1 MNWKDLLRMSLSNLK
16 RRRLR
21 TFLTV
26 LGVLIGTASIVVMI
40 SLGLGLQQSLYREV
54 EQSGGLT
61 MIRVSGA
68 DAGSSMM
75 YSEASEEVEKYI
87 DDEAVESLADLEHV
101 ERAAPVYEM
110 TVVLL
115 KGGYEGQVQL
125 QAMPPDS
132 LKAMNIPLDG
142 GTLPASGKKQI
153 ELLYGNGIPTMF
165 YKRGGGEGYYETGML
180 PEIDFMKDSLFLI
193 LDTEAYF
200 QQQEE
205 NSGGSGQEGVGE
217 NVKQEENSIARCAE
231 ACGKGKRHGGREPG

>member
-68 DAGSSMM
+68 DTGSSMM

-87 DDEAVESLADLEHV
+87 DDETVGSL
-101 ERAAPVYEM
+101 R
-110 TVVLL
+110 
-115 KGGYEGQVQL
+115 
-125 QAMPPDS
+125 
-132 LKAMNIPLDG
+132 I
-142 GTLPASGKKQI
+142 
-153 ELLYGNGIPTMF
+153 
-165 YKRGGGEGYYETGML
+165 
-180 PEIDFMKDSLFLI
+180 
-193 LDTEAYF
+193 
-200 QQQEE
+200 
-205 NSGGSGQEGVGE
+205 
-217 NVKQEENSIARCAE
+217 
-231 ACGKGKRHGGREPG
+231 

>member
-1 MNWKDLLRMSLSNLK
+1 MSWKDLLRMSLSNLK

-132 LKAMNIPLDG
+132 LKAMNIPLAG

-153 ELLYGNGIPTMF
+153 ELLYGNPDDV
-165 YKRGGGEGYYETGML
+165 L
-180 PEIDFMKDSLFLI
+180 
-193 LDTEAYF
+193 
-200 QQQEE
+200 
-205 NSGGSGQEGVGE
+205 
-217 NVKQEENSIARCAE
+217 
-231 ACGKGKRHGGREPG
+231 